1 MIWMPTVPVRVPVHA
16 AAVPRSAHQPIRSHT
31 GARSAALLLSLIIP
45 LTMLASAPAYAGTQS
60 KPSSPDAT
68 MGVVQNPPA
77 RALWVWD
84 QPNPNTLVAYALTHR
99 VNRLFLAVPPDVTG
113 SAQLDRI
120 TATIAAAHALGISV
134 DALGGDPG
142 WLDTANQQWVID
154 HWLTPA
160 LAVSGFDGIH
170 VDVEPYANSS
180 WSTDQAGTV
189 NRYLQL
195 LATVVHRSGYA
206 HPVEADVPF
215 WFNTVHVGAG
225 VRLDAAV
232 LARVHSVAIMAYRN
246 TTAGPDGTLDL
257 AAPTVAAAA
266 AVGKHVH
273 IGQETRYLGADVAQT
288 KQTFYGQTSAQMNI
302 QLAAIDTAESANP
315 AYSGIAV
322 HDYTGWSAISPG
334 P

>member
-1 MIWMPTVPVRVPVHA
+1 
-16 AAVPRSAHQPIRSHT
+16 
-31 GARSAALLLSLIIP
+31 LLSLIVT
-45 LTMLASAPAYAGTQS
+45 LSMLASVPAYAGTQTT
-60 KPSSPDAT
+60 PSSHHPT
-68 MGVVQNPPA
+68 MRVVDTPPA

-99 VNRLFLAVPPDVTG
+99 VNRLFLAIPPDVTN

-120 TATIAAAHALGISV
+120 TATIAAAHAVGINV

-170 VDVEPYANSS
+170 VDIEPYANSS

-195 LATVVHRSGYA
+195 LTTVVHHSGNA

-225 VRLDAAV
+225 GRLDSAV

-246 TTAGPDGTLDL
+246 TTAGPDGTLNL
-257 AAPTVAAAA
+257 ATPTLAAAA

-273 IGQETRYLGADVAQT
+273 IGQETRYLGANGVQT
-288 KQTFYGQTSAQMNI
+288 KQTFYGQTSAQMNT